1 MRGSIWSTT
10 RALLWPAALPLLA
23 AALYVRAGDLSVTDE
38 SWGHPILHFLL
49 GAAVLLSLRF
59 GGSRVAAIA
68 ALVWFGL
75 IAVCDLSGVDRQCI
89 LFCVAIGFLVV
100 ACLPERGGISWSAI
114 LMMCPV
120 VVVATFPLWPMEWR
134 APLHGFVGTGA
145 TEDVKSLWDVSWPV
159 LTAYGCVLLA
169 QSIRLSRS
177 LAPVDSGLMG
187 ALVAWLA
194 IFYTGGDAAR
204 IFELCLS
211 ALIFLT
217 ALETIHA
224 LAFRDQL
231 TGLPSRRA
239 LDRATARLGGR
250 YTLAMVDVDFF
261 KKFNDKYGHDAG
273 DEALRMVAGHL
284 RNVRGG
290 GRAYRYGGEEFA
302 VVFPGVE
309 LGTAEEHLETLRQ
322 SIADA
327 RFTLRAPGR
336 PKRKPPPKKRRSTG
350 RGKVK
355 LTVSIGAAQRSPDV
369 STVSD
374 VMKAADKSLY
384 KAKRAGRNRLVSA

>member
-1 MRGSIWSTT
+1 
-10 RALLWPAALPLLA
+10 
-23 AALYVRAGDLSVTDE
+23 
-38 SWGHPILHFLL
+38 
-49 GAAVLLSLRF
+49 
-59 GGSRVAAIA
+59 VAAIA

-75 IAVCDLSGVDRQCI
+75 IAICEGSGLDRQSI
-89 LFCVAIGFLVV
+89 VWCVAIGFLVV

-120 VVVATFPLWPMEWR
+120 VCVATFPLWPPSWR
-134 APLHGFVGTGA
+134 EVLYSIIAPESGLEEMGVWGMT
-145 TEDVKSLWDVSWPV
+145 WPV
-159 LTAYGCVLLA
+159 MAAYAAVILA
-169 QSIRLSRS
+169 QGIRLTRT

-187 ALVAWLA
+187 ALAAWLTV
-194 IFYTGGDAAR
+194 FYTAGDAAR
-204 IFELCLS
+204 AFELCLS

-309 LGTAEEHLETLRQ
+309 LGAAAEHLESLRQ
-322 SIADA
+322 TIAES
-327 RFTLRAPGR
+327 RFTLRAPER
-336 PKRKPPPKKRRSTG
+336 PRRKPPARKRKSTG
-350 RGKVK
+350 RGKIK
-355 LTVSIGAAQRSPDV
+355 LTVSIGAAQRAPDLTSV
-369 STVSD
+369 GD

-384 KAKRAGRNRLVSA
+384 KAKKSGRNRLMLA